1 VQLANAAKAFAPDNL
16 CLYSIEEIE
25 DRYLTEKL
33 REVLMYKKLVLS
45 ASAAVFAVFTGNS
58 AYASDGTI
66 LFNGAVTAATCTVAV
81 NGGTANGTVTLPTV
95 SSTKLGASGQTAGAT
110 AFVINLTACTTGKTV
125 NAFFE
130 AGTTVDPLTGNLING
145 GTPLSNVEVQ
155 LLTAA
160 AAPIAIGTTTQAKDT
175 NINTTT
181 TPAANLNYVAQYF
194 ATGASVAGPVTSSVT
209 YSITYN

>member
-1 VQLANAAKAFAPDNL
+1 
-16 CLYSIEEIE
+16 
-25 DRYLTEKL
+25 
-33 REVLMYKKLVLS
+33 M
-45 ASAAVFAVFTGNS
+45 AVFTGNS

-66 LFNGAVTAATCTVAV
+66 SFTGALTAATCTVGV
-81 NGGTANGTVTLPTV
+81 NGGAATALVTLPTV
-95 SSTKLGASGQTAGAT
+95 STTKLAASGSVAGAT

-130 AGTTVDPLTGNLING
+130 AGPTVDPLTGNLING
-145 GTPLSNVEVQ
+145 GTPSSNVEIQ

-160 AAPIAIGTTTQAKDT
+160 AATIAIGTTGQAKDT

-181 TPAANLNYVAQYF
+181 TPAANLNYVAQYY
-194 ATGASVAGPVTSSVT
+194 ATGASAPGPVTSSVT